1 MSGNGASIVELVW
14 YIAAFTEV
22 HFIGGLSLRHQ
33 EGESIKGYLS
43 VITTGRNANGN
54 VVIDAGNKFQAEL
67 GLGQDQQ
74 ATFLPDEVKTELGV
88 GGSTGKVNFEFV
100 STSGWGQ
107 DSLPTLYTK
116 WDSTIESK
124 ELKRAAESIDAE
136 TGIEDHTQLS
146 GEATREGAFLN
157 FESESYKSNVILT
170 KYFPDSQSIQGGV
183 AFDTVE
189 MNNQDSWSFLSLGG
203 GQIKTS
209 GGQDDQVVATGGS
222 SATATETLTYSA
234 TATRNLE
241 SIHPAWDYLAK
252 ESRNATYSK
261 QIVSTAAFDP
271 NDPDAED
278 PAPVITGDDRVIV
291 TGTQWYLRVRKIPS
305 GPGPQGVSGE
315 YEESVFDLASGWH
328 GSWRRS
334 NQCRSMDYVL

>member
-1 MSGNGASIVELVW
+1 
-14 YIAAFTEV
+14 
-22 HFIGGLSLRHQ
+22 
-33 EGESIKGYLS
+33 LS

-54 VVIDAGNKFQAEL
+54 VVIDAWNKFQAEL

-74 ATFLPDEVKTELGV
+74 ATFLPDEVKTELDV

-116 WDSTIESK
+116 WDSTIETK
-124 ELKRAAESIDAE
+124 ELKRAAESIDAD
-136 TGIEDHTQLS
+136 TGIEDHTELT

-170 KYFPDSQSIQGGV
+170 KYFPDSQSVSGGV
-183 AFDTVE
+183 AFDTVTMTNE
-189 MNNQDSWSFLSLGG
+189 DSWSFLSLGG

-209 GGQDDQVVATGGS
+209 GGQDNQVVA
-222 SATATETLTYSA
+222 
-234 TATRNLE
+234 
-241 SIHPAWDYLAK
+241 
-252 ESRNATYSK
+252 
-261 QIVSTAAFDP
+261 
-271 NDPDAED
+271 
-278 PAPVITGDDRVIV
+278 TGDDRVIV
-291 TGTQWYLRVRKIPS
+291 TGTQWYLRVRKIPA

-315 YEESVFDLASGWH
+315 YEESVFDLATRWH

>member
-1 MSGNGASIVELVW
+1 LSGNGASIVELVW

-22 HFIGGLSLRHQ
+22 HFIGGLTLRHQ
-33 EGESIKGYLS
+33 EGDSIKGFLS

-67 GLGQDQQ
+67 GLGEDQQ
-74 ATFLPDEVKTELGV
+74 AMFLPDEVKTELGG
-88 GGSTGKVNFEFV
+88 GGSTAGVNFEFV

-136 TGIEDHTQLS
+136 TGIEDHTELS

-183 AFDTVE
+183 AFDTVTMTNE
-189 MNNQDSWSFLSLGG
+189 DSWSFLSLGG

-209 GGQDDQVVATGGS
+209 GGQDDQVIATGGS

-291 TGTQWYLRVRKIPS
+291 TGTQWYLRVRKIPA

-315 YEESVFDLASGWH
+315 YEESAFDLASGWH

>member
-1 MSGNGASIVELVW
+1 LFGNCASFVELVW

-22 HFIGGLSLRHQ
+22 HFIGGLTLRHE
-33 EGESIKGYLS
+33 EGDSIKGYLS

-74 ATFLPDEVKTELGV
+74 ATFLPDEVKTELGG
-88 GGSTGKVNFEFV
+88 GGSTAGVNFEFV

-107 DSLPTLYTK
+107 DSTPTFSSI
-116 WDSTIESK
+116 WNSMIETK
-124 ELKRAAESIDAE
+124 ELKRAAESIDAD
-136 TGIEDHTQLS
+136 TGIEDHTELS

-183 AFDTVE
+183 AFDTVTMTNE
-189 MNNQDSWSFLSLGG
+189 DSWSFLSLGG

-209 GGQDDQVVATGGS
+209 GGQDDQVIA
-222 SATATETLTYSA
+222 
-234 TATRNLE
+234 
-241 SIHPAWDYLAK
+241 
-252 ESRNATYSK
+252 
-261 QIVSTAAFDP
+261 
-271 NDPDAED
+271 
-278 PAPVITGDDRVIV
+278 TGDDRVIV
-291 TGTQWYLRVRKIPS
+291 TGTQWYLRVRKIPA

-315 YEESVFDLASGWH
+315 YEESVFDLATRWH

>member
-1 MSGNGASIVELVW
+1 LSGNCASVVELIW
-14 YIAAFTEV
+14 YIAPFTEV

-33 EGESIKGYLS
+33 EGDSIKGFLS

-67 GLGQDQQ
+67 GLGEDQQ
-74 ATFLPDEVKTELGV
+74 ATFLPDEVKTELDV

-124 ELKRAAESIDAE
+124 ELKRAAESIDAK
-136 TGIEDHTQLS
+136 TGIEDHTELS

-170 KYFPDSQSIQGGV
+170 KYFPDSQSVSGGV
-183 AFDTVE
+183 AFDTVTMTNE
-189 MNNQDSWSFLSLGG
+189 DSWSFLSLGG

-291 TGTQWYLRVRKIPS
+291 TGTQWYLRVRKIPA

-334 NQCRSMDYVL
+334 NQCRSMDYIL